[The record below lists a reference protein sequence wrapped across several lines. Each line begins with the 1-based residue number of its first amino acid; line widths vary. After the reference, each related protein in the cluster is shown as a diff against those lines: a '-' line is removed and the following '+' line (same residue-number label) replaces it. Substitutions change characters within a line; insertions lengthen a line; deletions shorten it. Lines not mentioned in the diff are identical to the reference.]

1 MKKKF
6 IYTLLLAFSFSLGN
20 SQADAI
26 EKYFS
31 KYYDDESFSTVYVS
45 PKMFQMV
52 TKVLGDEENA
62 EVKDLIQGI
71 KGLRILRSETNPMT
85 VYKEALNTI
94 NTREYE
100 ILMTVRDKEQNL
112 QFLTKESGDI
122 ISELLL
128 LAGGDEEFIML
139 SFIGNI
145 NLNSIAKLAKSL
157 DIDGAEYLEQLE
169 DK

>member
-1 MKKKF
+1 MKQF
-6 IYTLLLAFSFSLGN
+6 ILTLCLAFVASIGS

-31 KYYDDESFSTVYVS
+31 KYYDDESFTTVYVS

-52 TKVLGDEENA
+52 TKVISENENEEIK
-62 EVKDLIQGI
+62 ELIEGI
-71 KGLRILRSETNPMT
+71 KGLRILRSETNAPAL
-85 VYKEALNTI
+85 YEEAINTI
-94 NTREYE
+94 NTKEYE
-100 ILMTVRDKEQNL
+100 VLMTVRDKENNV
-112 QFLTKESGDI
+112 QFLTKESNDI

-128 LAGGDEEFIML
+128 LVGGDEFVML
-139 SFIGNI
+139 SFVGNI

-157 DIDGAEYLEQLE
+157 DIDGAEHLEKLE